1 MMSHSLLASQPRT
14 DFKRVLHV
22 GAIACALFF
31 SAAVVPGGLFAQTD
45 LPPSTPTWISCGP
58 TTNAIFLDWT
68 HSTES
73 DFATFRV
80 YRSTTPGT
88 GYTLR
93 AYMLKRSSYT
103 DVFAEP
109 GVKYYYRVAATDL
122 AGQVSQLS
130 AEASATLPINEA
142 PATPIGLTVKSGSDS
157 IDLAWSSNSESD
169 LSTYLV
175 YRTTTPGTEYTVLA
189 YALTRT
195 TYVDRYVEPGVNYYY
210 SVAAKDTGGN
220 ISGLSEEVSAEIS
233 PSGAIADAA
242 PLAPTGLKAT
252 AGSGAIGLNW
262 NDNTE
267 TDLASYAVYRSTTS
281 GSGFALLAHGLTRS
295 DYSDGTAR
303 AGTAYYYCVAAVD
316 AAGHLSPLSA
326 QAWATIPVS
335 NLAPAV
341 PSGLSGTAA
350 TNSISLNWNDNSE
363 SDLAGYLV
371 YRSTTSGTG
380 FAPLAENLTQSSYA
394 DTSIQAGTT
403 YYYIV
408 FAFDTSGNTSPASA
422 QVTATVPAA
431 AAGFFETIAWSA
443 PTANTDGS
451 TLKDLAGYK
460 VYVGTSSRKYTS
472 VQSAGKVTQFTVGPL
487 PAGTYYFCVTSC
499 DSSGNES
506 SFSTEVSTTVQ

>member
-1 MMSHSLLASQPRT
+1 MISHSLLASQPRT
-14 DFKRVLHV
+14 GSKRGLSVR
-22 GAIACALFF
+22 GFACALVLC
-31 SAAVVPGGLFAQTD
+31 AACVPGGVFAQTD
-45 LPPSTPTWISCGP
+45 LPPATPVWISCGP
-58 TTNAIFLDWT
+58 TMTTIFLDWRQ
-68 HSTES
+68 STES
-73 DFATFRV
+73 DIATYWV

-88 GYTLR
+88 GYQVM
-93 AYMLKRSSYT
+93 AYAVKRSSYT
-103 DVFAEP
+103 DLFAEP

-122 AGQVSQLS
+122 GGNFSPLS
-130 AEASATLPINEA
+130 AEASATLPVNNP
-142 PATPIGLTVKSGSDS
+142 PAAPIGVTAKSDSDS

-169 LSTYLV
+169 LKTYSV
-175 YRTTTPGTEYTVLA
+175 YRTTTPGMEYKIMA
-189 YALTRT
+189 YSLTRS
-195 TYVDRYVEPGVNYYY
+195 TYIDRFAEPGVTYYY
-210 SVAAKDTGGN
+210 NVAATDSAGN
-220 ISGLSEEVSAEIS
+220 TSALSEQVSAAIS
-233 PSGAIADAA
+233 QSGAITDSA
-242 PLAPTGLKAT
+242 PLAPTGLRAT
-252 AGSGAIGLNW
+252 AGSAAIGLNW

-281 GSGFALLAHGLTRS
+281 GSGFTLLAHGLSGS

-316 AAGHLSPLSA
+316 AAGHLSPLSS

-363 SDLAGYLV
+363 SDLAGYAV

-380 FAPLAENLTQSSYA
+380 FAPLAEDLTQSSYTDSA
-394 DTSIQAGTT
+394 IQAGTT

-408 FAFDTSGNTSPASA
+408 FAFDTAGNASA
-422 QVTATVPAA
+422 ASSQISVTAPAA
-431 AAGFFETIAWSA
+431 PAGFFETLAWSA
-443 PTANTDGS
+443 PTTNADGS
-451 TLKDLAGYK
+451 SLRDLAGYK

-487 PAGTYYFCVTSC
+487 PSGTYYFCVTSC

-506 SFSTEVSTTVQ
+506 TFSTEVSTTVQ